1 MAIDSILRGLALQQ
15 TDDAAD
21 PGVRPELAY
30 GITNTTGQ
38 TWMLGRITATEQGAF
53 RGRSGD

>member
-1 MAIDSILRGLALQQ
+1 MAIDSILRGLALQ

-21 PGVRPELAY
+21 PGVTPELAY

-38 TWMLGRITATEQGAF
+38 TWMLGRHHGDRAREF
-53 RGRSGD
+53 RGAVGD